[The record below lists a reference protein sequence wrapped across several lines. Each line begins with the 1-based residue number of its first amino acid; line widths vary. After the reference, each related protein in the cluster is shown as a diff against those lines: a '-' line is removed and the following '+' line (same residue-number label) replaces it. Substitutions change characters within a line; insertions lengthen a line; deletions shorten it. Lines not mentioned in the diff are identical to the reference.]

1 MAFTGKHNNKPDDA
15 SGWLLEVNTTNLMR
29 ACMAFRGKH
38 NKPDDACMAFRGK
51 HNKPDDASGW
61 LLEVNITN
69 LMMHLE
75 GF

>member
-1 MAFTGKHNNKPDDA
+1 MMSGWHKDINITNLMMLDDIKRFYDKPDDA
-15 SGWLLEVNTTNLMR
+15 W
-29 ACMAFRGKH
+29 
-38 NKPDDACMAFRGK
+38 MAFRGK

-69 LMMHLE
+69 LMMHLD

>member
-38 NKPDDACMAFRGK
+38 NKPDDA
-51 HNKPDDASGW
+51 SGW

>member
-1 MAFTGKHNNKPDDA
+1 MAFTGKHNKPDDA
-15 SGWLLEVNTTNLMR
+15 W
-29 ACMAFRGKH
+29 MAFRGKH
-38 NKPDDACMAFRGK
+38 NKLDDACMAFRGK